1 LHEPEAT
8 INKEGKDILS
18 KEIQEIL
25 FGEGKKKAD
34 ISLLWSLGLEEQQA
48 GGQDKQKKKSA
59 FELLSGIFNRGR
71 VGFLDI

>member
-1 LHEPEAT
+1 MR
-8 INKEGKDILS
+8 INKEGKDVLS

-34 ISLLWSLGLEEQQA
+34 ICLVWSLGLEENQA

-59 FELLSGIFNRGR
+59 FELLSGNEMKRKVIFKD
-71 VGFLDI
+71 V